1 MTQRGHRPPCA
12 PPAPQPRWVA
22 GARLRAARAPRAYA
36 GALLTAALL
45 TAALL
50 AGCTVGPNFVR
61 PSSNIPAHWPQ
72 QSLQPPASASPEV
85 AAPPG
90 TAARALPP
98 LSTLSEQPA
107 QLASW
112 WTRFQDPA
120 LDRLIERSLRGNLDL
135 RAAVVRSEEALV
147 ERDISQAALW
157 PSLSANAS
165 YERERISEA
174 TPEGALISQ
183 SGKFAIPGVGRVTIP
198 NPYNQ
203 YQLGAAA
210 SWEPDLFG
218 RLHRSVEAASAAAQ
232 VSLEDQRALQV
243 SLLAQ
248 VAQSYI
254 QLRAAQAR
262 RAVALENIA
271 TLTDL
276 LDLTRQRYTNGLTTE
291 VDVRSA
297 TAQLSQTRATVPA
310 LELQITQAIHTLSTL
325 LGEPPEAVRAELTQ
339 PAAIPPLPPQVPIGL
354 PAELAR
360 RRPDVREAEA
370 NLHAATAQIGVA
382 IGDLFPRL
390 SLSASGG
397 FQSETLGNLL
407 QWNSL
412 FGMVGP
418 ELDIPVFDR
427 GRWKTVR
434 LYRLKARE
442 AALAYQST
450 VLTALREVEDAAAAY
465 GADQQQR
472 LWLTDTVTQNREA
485 LTLAQQRYESGV
497 TDFLNVLDA
506 QRTLQQNELSLL
518 SATAAASSDLV
529 SLYRALGGGWEEPA
543 QAAAGRAPQA
553 RARS

>member
-1 MTQRGHRPPCA
+1 MSPMQNTHLLA
-12 PPAPQPRWVA
+12 VA
-22 GARLRAARAPRAYA
+22 GVV
-36 GALLTAALL
+36 
-45 TAALL
+45 L

-61 PSSNIPAHWPQ
+61 PTPNVPAHWSQ
-72 QSLQPPASASPEV
+72 QSLQPPAA
-85 AAPPG
+85 AAPAVPSPRG
-90 TAARALPP
+90 TAARALPQ
-98 LSTLSEQPA
+98 LSTLSEQSA
-107 QLASW
+107 TLASW

-135 RAAVVRSEEALV
+135 RAAVLRSQEALAQ
-147 ERDISQAALW
+147 RDISAAALW

-165 YERERISEA
+165 YERQRISEA

-183 SGKFAIPGVGRVTIP
+183 SGKFAIPGIGRVTIP

-218 RLHRSVEAASAAAQ
+218 RLHRSVEAANAAAQ

-254 QLRAAQAR
+254 QLRGAQAR

-276 LDLTRQRYTNGLTTE
+276 LELTRQRYANGLTTE

-310 LELQITQAIHTLSTL
+310 LELQISQAIHTLSTL
-325 LGEPPEAVRAELTQ
+325 LGEQPEAVRAELM
-339 PAAIPPLPPQVPIGL
+339 PPEAIPPLPPQVPIGL

-397 FQSETLGNLL
+397 FQSESLGSLL

-412 FGMVGP
+412 FGTIGP

-427 GRWKTVR
+427 GRWKTVH
-434 LYRLKARE
+434 LYRLKAQE
-442 AALAYQST
+442 AALSYQST
-450 VLTALREVEDAAAAY
+450 VLTALREVEDAASAY
-465 GADQQQR
+465 SADQQQR
-472 LWLTDTVTQNREA
+472 EWLTDTVTQNRET
-485 LTLAQQRYESGV
+485 LTLAQQRYQSGV

-506 QRTLQQNELSLL
+506 QRTLQQNQLSLL
-518 SATAAASSDLV
+518 SATAATSSDLV
-529 SLYRALGGGWEEPA
+529 SLYRALGGGWSEPA
-543 QAAAGRAPQA
+543 QAASGSAPPA